1 MRLARA
7 RGPGPKGD
15 IMKVGILGW
24 DHGERDPDTPGL
36 AEAGRR
42 RGHETSVFTLEE
54 ISHVPARN
62 GYELMLGPEPAASFD
77 AVISRADLSVGRWQD
92 RVERLALV
100 SSVPGLAMF
109 DPAEVWV
116 ASQSKFR
123 TIQRLAEQ
131 DVPTPP
137 TRGCTSLEDVA
148 AALAEWGRT
157 VVKQSSGY
165 GGTGV
170 ELVTDLDAD
179 KAMLEDLFGRYGTL
193 LAQPYMETAQGEYRI
208 VVADGRPGYQLLKVP
223 APGQFKCNL
232 NFGATIDA
240 VDAPP
245 EVLDLAVR
253 ACLAMGL
260 TLGGADILPT
270 PDGPVVL
277 EVNEVPGKLGFVGE
291 ETRQQIFDSVYGA
304 VERRTPEI
312 AAARG

>member
-1 MRLARA
+1 
-7 RGPGPKGD
+7 
-15 IMKVGILGW
+15 
-24 DHGERDPDTPGL
+24 
-36 AEAGRR
+36 
-42 RGHETSVFTLEE
+42 
-54 ISHVPARN
+54 
-62 GYELMLGPEPAASFD
+62 ML
-77 AVISRADLSVGRWQD
+77 
-92 RVERLALV
+92 
-100 SSVPGLAMF
+100 
-109 DPAEVWV
+109 
-116 ASQSKFR
+116 FR
-123 TIQRLAEQ
+123 
-131 DVPTPP
+131 
-137 TRGCTSLEDVA
+137 S
-148 AALAEWGRT
+148 
-157 VVKQSSGY
+157 
-165 GGTGV
+165 
-170 ELVTDLDAD
+170 
-179 KAMLEDLFGRYGTL
+179 L

-208 VVADGRPGYQLLKVP
+208 VVVDGRPGYQLLKVP

>member
-1 MRLARA
+1 
-7 RGPGPKGD
+7 
-15 IMKVGILGW
+15 
-24 DHGERDPDTPGL
+24 
-36 AEAGRR
+36 
-42 RGHETSVFTLEE
+42 
-54 ISHVPARN
+54 
-62 GYELMLGPEPAASFD
+62 
-77 AVISRADLSVGRWQD
+77 
-92 RVERLALV
+92 
-100 SSVPGLAMF
+100 MF
-109 DPAEVWV
+109 DPAEVWL

-179 KAMLEDLFGRYGTL
+179 KAMVQDLFGRYGTL

-232 NFGATIDA
+232 TFGATIGA

-253 ACLAMGL
+253 ACQAMGL